1 MVNYNTKLV
10 DKISLNN
17 VKKYGRKELAS
28 ALRKDVILTFTYFFH
43 FGIILRYR
51 WKTSPSIL
59 WSELKITSSWLLF
72 VSNRFNH
79 SSIFSSI
86 WNFFHE
92 HWWIRKLQGKG
103 EGIFLTPH
111 YHFHSLHRHLGISRA
126 ITVESSPLRIAF
138 SRIELGTFSFRAQ
151 VNNH

>member
-59 WSELKITSSWLLF
+59 WSF
-72 VSNRFNH
+72 C
-79 SSIFSSI
+79 
-86 WNFFHE
+86 
-92 HWWIRKLQGKG
+92 
-103 EGIFLTPH
+103 
-111 YHFHSLHRHLGISRA
+111 
-126 ITVESSPLRIAF
+126 
-138 SRIELGTFSFRAQ
+138 
-151 VNNH
+151 